1 MRKNIQIGLKPGER
15 IFINGAVLRVDR
27 KVTIELLNDVTFLL
41 ESHVMQL
48 EAATTPL
55 RQLYFIVQTMLMDPA
70 NAEATKT
77 LFMRTL
83 ALLITSFT
91 SGEIFEGLERV
102 SALITANKEF
112 EALKRIRAL
121 LPLEDE
127 LLVVKAA
134 KNSNKQQIQTKTR
147 EVA

>member
-41 ESHVMQL
+41 ESHVMQV

-55 RQLYFIVQTMLMDPA
+55 RQLYFIVQTMLMDPVNVETA
-70 NAEATKT
+70 KG
-77 LFMRTL
+77 LFARTL
-83 ALLITSFT
+83 ALVLASVANA
-91 SGEIFEGLERV
+91 EIIAGLGRV
-102 SALITANKEF
+102 NALIAANKEF
-112 EALKRIRAL
+112 EALKNIRVL
-121 LPLEDE
+121 IPLEDE
-127 LLVVKAA
+127 LLLSKT
-134 KNSNKQQIQTKTR
+134 SNNNIKQQIQTKTR